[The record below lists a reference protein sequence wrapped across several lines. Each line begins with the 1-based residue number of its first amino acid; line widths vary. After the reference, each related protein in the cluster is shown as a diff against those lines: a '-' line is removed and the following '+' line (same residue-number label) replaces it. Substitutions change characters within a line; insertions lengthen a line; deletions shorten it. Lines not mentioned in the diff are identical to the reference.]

1 MEENKKLM
9 AFVSERVLC
18 SMSNALHRFKNLP
31 PTAVS
36 SEVSPSAPLGLASLP
51 RVTNDASQA
60 ACLRE
65 KRARVVHGRF

>member
-1 MEENKKLM
+1 MQVMEESKKLM

-36 SEVSPSAPLGLASLP
+36 SEVSPSAPLGLPSLP
-51 RVTNDASQA
+51 RY
-60 ACLRE
+60 
-65 KRARVVHGRF
+65 